1 MKYIW
6 RMQLPWRYVLFSAG
20 LACLAFTACKEKLEL
35 NAPYKEI
42 PNVYAVLNVED
53 KIHMIR
59 VNKIFLGEGDANQ
72 MAQVADSI
80 NYPEGE
86 LEVSLTDQ
94 NGKRIDFRD
103 SLIQTAPGAFNSTQR
118 VYVNQAKLTSGLL
131 YTLLIKNKRSGNE
144 FKAQARAIRPVNPFG
159 YHPFIP
165 EYYPVPPTTPVNSSN
180 YIDYSQPGV
189 TYSIRFDTN
198 EARLYQVLI
207 RLHYYDSLSNS
218 LYTNAHFVDYQSNNF
233 QIKDIRTLGGG
244 LKRIS
249 FDFKSAELFSA
260 VGSYMSKVSNPPAFL
275 GRKMYKIEFFIH
287 SSSQDYLDYLEYSK
301 PSLNIAQ
308 TKPIYSNF
316 GDMKAIGIFSFR
328 TTVSVQKNMATQFI
342 SAFATNPSTC
352 QYKFYNAA
360 RQLPGCQP

>member
-1 MKYIW
+1 MKMNYLW
-6 RMQLPWRYVLFSAG
+6 RMPKLPHLFLLLPLLLSMV
-20 LACLAFTACKEKLEL
+20 ACKDKLEL
-35 NAPYKEI
+35 NAPFKEI
-42 PNVYAVLNVED
+42 PSVYAVLNVED

-103 SLIQTAPGAFNSTQR
+103 SLIQTAPGAFNPTQR

-165 EYYPVPPTTPVNSSN
+165 EYYPVPPNTPVNSSN

-218 LYTNAHFVDYQSNNF
+218 LTTNAHFVDYQSNNF
-233 QIKDIRTLGGG
+233 QITDLRTFGGG
-244 LKRIS
+244 LKKIS
-249 FDFKSAELFSA
+249 FDFKSTELFSA
-260 VGSYMSKVSNPPAFL
+260 VGAYMSKVSNPPAFL
-275 GRKMYKIEFFIH
+275 GRKMYKIEFFIY
-287 SSSQDYLDYLEYSK
+287 SSSQEYLDYLEYSK

-316 GDMKAIGIFSFR
+316 EGMKAIGIFTFR
-328 TTVSVQKNMATQFI
+328 TAVSVQKNMATQFI
-342 SAFATNPSTC
+342 SAFATNPNTC
-352 QYKFYNAA
+352 SYKFYNAA

>member
-6 RMQLPWRYVLFSAG
+6 RMQIAFRYGFLPVMLLLLG
-20 LACLAFTACKEKLEL
+20 LTSCKDKLEL

-42 PNVYAVLNVED
+42 PSVYAVLNVED
-53 KIHMIR
+53 PIHIIR
-59 VNKIFLGEGDANQ
+59 VNKVFLGEGNANQ

-86 LEVSLTDQ
+86 LNVSLNNS
-94 NGKRIDFRD
+94 NGTNIVFRD
-103 SLIQTAPGAFNSTQR
+103 SLVKTEEGTFNSTQR
-118 VYVNQAKLTSGLL
+118 VYVSNAKLNSGEL
-131 YTLLIKNKRSGNE
+131 YTLSIKNLRTGNE
-144 FKAQARAIRPVNPFG
+144 FKASARAIKPVNPFG
-159 YHPFIP
+159 NHPFVP
-165 EYYPVPPTTPVNSSN
+165 LYYPVPPTTPVNSTN
-180 YIDYSQPGV
+180 YIDYSNVNV

-207 RLHYYDSLSNS
+207 RLHYYDSLNNS
-218 LYTNAHFVDYQSNNF
+218 TNTIPRYIDYQSNNF
-233 QIKDIRTLGGG
+233 QITDLRSFGSI
-244 LKRIS
+244 KRIS
-249 FDFKSAELFSA
+249 FDFKGAELFSA
-260 VGSYMSKVSNPPAFL
+260 IGVGMSKVTNPVAFI
-275 GRKMYKIEFFIH
+275 GRKMYKIQFFIY

-316 GDMKAIGIFSFR
+316 EANKAIGIFTFR
-328 TTVSVQKNMATQFI
+328 TTVSVEKNMATQFI

-352 QYKFYNAA
+352 QYKFFNAA